1 MRCILI
7 NQFHPPAVAPTGQ
20 VMADLARTLAARGH
34 EVVVLCAD
42 DGYDDGSQSRRRRE
56 LVDGYVVIRLGIVG
70 GGRRHPLARLA
81 GYASFAAHAGA
92 WLATRSRNRDVII
105 PLTTPPYLGLVARLA
120 AARGARLVHWI
131 MDLYPDVLAAHGLC
145 RDGSLV
151 YRMLATLARLQWGPA
166 RLVLG
171 LGPMMERRI
180 RRHLHPRAPS
190 AWVPLWGDAS
200 LQPVEPEVV
209 RDSSEL
215 VLLYSGNL
223 GLGHRCQEFL
233 AVAAQ
238 TAGTSWIFAGGG
250 ARRREVDAFIR
261 ANPQAPVKL
270 HGYVPLAQLRDHLCA
285 ADVHLASLDPAWQGV
300 MVPSKLPSSFR
311 VGRPV
316 IFVGGEDNEIAVWI
330 RESGGGWVV
339 GCNDLTGLHAAV
351 AAARDPAERR
361 RRGQAAL
368 AFARQH
374 FDRQQNCQRIAE
386 QVEAAGGLG
395 N

>member
-42 DGYDDGSQSRRRRE
+42 DGYDDGSRSHKRRE
-56 LVDGYVVIRLGIVG
+56 YIDGYLVIRLGVAG

-81 GYASFAAHAGA
+81 GYASFAAGVGA
-92 WLATRSRNRDVII
+92 WLATRSRAGDVIV
-105 PLTTPPYLGLVARLA
+105 PLTTPPYLGLVVRLA
-120 AARGARLVHWI
+120 AARGAKLVHWI

-145 RDGSLV
+145 AEGTLA
-151 YRMLATLARLQWGPA
+151 YRLLCSMARLQWGTA
-166 RLVLG
+166 KLVLG
-171 LGPMMERRI
+171 LGPEMERRL
-180 RRHLHPRAPS
+180 RRHLHPAAAS

-200 LQPVEPEVV
+200 LQPADNEAV
-209 RDSSEL
+209 RTSDTL
-215 VLLYSGNL
+215 TLLYSGNL

-233 AVAAQ
+233 AVAAK
-238 TAGTSWIFAGGG
+238 TSNTRWVFSGGG
-250 ARRREVDAFIR
+250 ARRREVEAFVR
-261 ANPQAPVKL
+261 THPQAPIEL
-270 HGYVPLAQLRDHLCA
+270 AGYVPLAQLRDHLGA
-285 ADVHLASLDPAWQGV
+285 ADVHLASLDPAWQGC

-316 IFVGGEDNEIAVWI
+316 IFVGGEDNEIAAWI

-339 GCNDLTGLHAAV
+339 GCNDHDALRAAV
-351 AAARDPAERR
+351 EAARDPAERR
-361 RRGQAAL
+361 RRGLAAL
-368 AFARQH
+368 AFARQR
-374 FDRQQNCQRIAE
+374 FDRDSNCRRIAE
-386 QVEAAGGLG
+386 LIESSGDIG

>member
-20 VMADLARTLAARGH
+20 VMADLSRTLAARGH

-42 DGYDDGSQSRRRRE
+42 DGYDDGSRSRRRRE
-56 LVDGYVVIRLGIVG
+56 RCDGYDVVRLGIAG

-81 GYASFAAHAGA
+81 GYASFAAGVGT
-92 WLATRSRNRDVII
+92 WLATRSRSGDII
-105 PLTTPPYLGLVARLA
+105 VPLTTPPYLGLVARLA

-145 RDGSLV
+145 RERSLA
-151 YRMLATLARLQWGPA
+151 YRVLAALARQQWGTA
-166 RLVLG
+166 ALVLG
-171 LGPMMERRI
+171 LGPVMEQRI
-180 RRHLHPRAPS
+180 RRHLHPATAS
-190 AWVPLWGDAS
+190 AWVPLWGDAT
-200 LQPVEPEVV
+200 LQPV
-209 RDSSEL
+209 DACDHQEL

-238 TAGTSWIFAGGG
+238 STGTRWIFSGGG
-250 ARRREVDAFIR
+250 ARRREVEAFVR
-261 ANPQAPVKL
+261 ANPQAPIEL
-270 HGYVPLAQLRDHLCA
+270 AGYVPLAQLRDHLGA
-285 ADVHLASLDPAWQGV
+285 ADVHLASLDPAWQGC

-316 IFVGGEDNEIAVWI
+316 IFVGGEDNEIAMWI
-330 RESGGGWVV
+330 RKSGGGWVV
-339 GCNDLTGLHAAV
+339 GCNDLAGLRAAV
-351 AAARDPAERR
+351 EAARDPVERR

-374 FDRQQNCQRIAE
+374 FARDGNCRRLAE
-386 QVEAAGGLG
+386 LIETSGHFR

>member
-42 DGYDDGSQSRRRRE
+42 DGYDDGSRSRRRRE
-56 LVDGYVVIRLGIVG
+56 RIDGYVVVRLGIAG

-81 GYASFAAHAGA
+81 GYASFAAGVGA
-92 WLATRSRNRDVII
+92 WLATRSRSGDTIV

-145 RDGSLV
+145 RERSLA
-151 YRMLATLARLQWGPA
+151 YRLLASLARLQWGPA
-166 RLVLG
+166 ALVLG
-171 LGPMMERRI
+171 LGPVMERRI
-180 RRHLHPRAPS
+180 RRHLHPATAS
-190 AWVPLWGDAS
+190 AWVPLWGDAT
-200 LQPVEPEVV
+200 LQPAEHHDAGN
-209 RDSSEL
+209 RQEL

-238 TAGTSWIFAGGG
+238 AAGTRWIFSGGG
-250 ARRREVDAFIR
+250 ARRTEVEAFVR
-261 ANPQAPVKL
+261 ANPQAPIEL
-270 HGYVPLAQLRDHLCA
+270 ACYVPLAQLRDHLGA
-285 ADVHLASLDPAWQGV
+285 ADVHLASLDPAWQGC

-311 VGRPV
+311 IGRPV
-316 IFVGGEDNEIAVWI
+316 IFVGGEDNEIAMWI

-339 GCNDLTGLHAAV
+339 GCNDLAALQAAV
-351 AAARDPAERR
+351 EAARDPVERSK
-361 RRGQAAL
+361 RGLAAL
-368 AFARQH
+368 AFARQR
-374 FDRQQNCQRIAE
+374 FDRESNCCRIA
-386 QVEAAGGLG
+386 GLIESSGDIG

>member
-42 DGYDDGSQSRRRRE
+42 DGYDDGSRARRRRE
-56 LVDGYVVIRLGIVG
+56 RVDGYIVVRLGIAG

-81 GYASFAAHAGA
+81 GYASFAAGVGA
-92 WLATRSRNRDVII
+92 WLASRSRAGDII
-105 PLTTPPYLGLVARLA
+105 VPLTTPPYLGLVARLA

-145 RDGSLV
+145 DERSLA
-151 YRMLATLARLQWGPA
+151 YRVLAALARLQWGTA
-166 RLVLG
+166 ALVLG
-171 LGPMMERRI
+171 LGPVMERRL
-180 RRHLHPRAPS
+180 RRHLHSSTAS
-190 AWVPLWGDAS
+190 AWVPLWGDAT
-200 LQPVEPEVV
+200 LQPVDACDRP
-209 RDSSEL
+209 EL

-238 TAGTSWIFAGGG
+238 AVGTRWIFSGGG
-250 ARRREVDAFIR
+250 ARRREVDAFVR
-261 ANPQAPVKL
+261 ANPLAPIETA
-270 HGYVPLAQLRDHLCA
+270 GYVPLAQLRDHLGA
-285 ADVHLASLDPAWQGV
+285 ADVHLASLDPAWQGC

-316 IFVGGEDNEIAVWI
+316 IFVGGEDNEIARWI
-330 RESGGGWVV
+330 RASGGGWVV
-339 GCNDLTGLHAAV
+339 DCNDLAGLRAAV
-351 AAARDPAERR
+351 EAARDPVERR
-361 RRGQAAL
+361 RRGRAAL
-368 AFARQH
+368 AFAREH
-374 FDRQQNCQRIAE
+374 FERECNCRRIAE
-386 QVEAAGGLG
+386 LIEASGDIG